1 MLANWLP
8 AQAVL
13 LGMLVIFLLVDIV
26 EGGDVVKLL
35 VLVRLFHRLRGVQ
48 LLLGLRLLTDGL
60 LLLLGRL
67 GRRAL
72 LHSIVFFIAL
82 GGPWGVIALL

>member
-8 AQAVL
+8 TQAVL
-13 LGMLVIFLLVDIV
+13 LGMLVIFLLVEIV

-48 LLLGLRLLTDGL
+48 LLLGLRLLTNGL
-60 LLLLGRL
+60 LLLVRL
-67 GRRAL
+67 GRRTL
-72 LHSIVFFIAL
+72 SHSIVFFIAL